1 MLNALFK
8 NLLAALF
15 KSLTQ
20 GLSTSMDTTTPNAM
34 DTLFTKRIRRRLD
47 MASPTPLYHQLY
59 VLLKGLILDG
69 TLLFS
74 QQMPTEEQLAQIFSV
89 SRITAKRAMDELGNE
104 NLVERKRGKGT
115 HVVYKYKPKPVQA
128 PLTGMLQEIE
138 TMARNSRAIIHLCD
152 LIQPPQ
158 LIRDEFGLSVGETA
172 LHLIRVR
179 EREGHKFGRYV
190 SWTHGVNVPEDPN
203 IFEETPRLTYFRQN
217 GLEVTH
223 VTQTLSAKE
232 ANHETAQALDMQEG
246 RALLSLVRRSYNR
259 VNDEEHLIDYLEIL
273 YNPERFQYSM
283 DLKLE

>member
-1 MLNALFK
+1 
-8 NLLAALF
+8 
-15 KSLTQ
+15 
-20 GLSTSMDTTTPNAM
+20 MDPTTLIAK
-34 DTLFTKRIRRRLD
+34 DTLFTKNIRKRLD
-47 MASPTPLYHQLY
+47 LASPTPLYHQLF

-89 SRITAKRAMDELGNE
+89 SRITAKRAMDELGNA
-104 NLVERKRGKGT
+104 NLVERRRGKGT
-115 HVVYKYKPKPVQA
+115 HVVYEYEPKPVQA
-128 PLTGMLQEIE
+128 PLTGMLEEIE

-158 LIRDEFGLSVGETA
+158 VIRDEFGLPVGETV
-172 LHLIRVR
+172 LHLVRVR

-190 SWTHGVNVPEDPN
+190 SWTDGVDIPDDPN
-203 IFEETPRLTYFRQN
+203 IFVNTPRLSYFRQN

-223 VTQTLSAKE
+223 VTQTLSATE

-246 RALLSLVRRSYNR
+246 RALLSLVRRSYNMI
-259 VNDEEHLIDYLEIL
+259 DGEEHLIDYLEIL
-273 YNPERFQYSM
+273 YNPKRFQYSM

>member
-1 MLNALFK
+1 MLEEMLAGCLGYLTKMLNALFK

-152 LIQPPQ
+152 LIRPPQ
-158 LIRDEFGLSVGETA
+158 LIRDEFGLSVGE
-172 LHLIRVR
+172 
-179 EREGHKFGRYV
+179 
-190 SWTHGVNVPEDPN
+190 P
-203 IFEETPRLTYFRQN
+203 
-217 GLEVTH
+217 
-223 VTQTLSAKE
+223 
-232 ANHETAQALDMQEG
+232 
-246 RALLSLVRRSYNR
+246 LL
-259 VNDEEHLIDYLEIL
+259 
-273 YNPERFQYSM
+273 
-283 DLKLE
+283 